1 MIKTP
6 RSLRTHIGIFG
17 KTNAGKSTLLNK
29 ITDQKVSITSRIP
42 GTTTD
47 NVYKSM
53 EIHNVGPV
61 VFIDTP
67 GYYDESELGKER
79 LLNTK
84 KAVEESDIGI
94 FVFSDDRK
102 ADREILKELKKKG
115 IPVIYM
121 CRREYQPVLEE
132 AERNRCIFF
141 DLEEDNFL
149 KELFREIEQAVK
161 REEESI
167 TGSLVKEKDLVLLV
181 MPQDIQAPKG
191 RLILPQVQTIRE
203 LLDKKAVVISASVD
217 NFIQSI
223 EYMAQMP
230 NLIITDSQ
238 CFSYVYEQKP
248 EGVPLTSFSVLF
260 SKYKGDIDYFMEST
274 RVLSDFPE
282 NGKILIAEACTHPPM
297 EEDIGRIKIPKLLK
311 NRIRKNIEIDFV
323 RGGDFSPEGYQLV
336 IHCGACMFNRSHVVN
351 RVEYCKEKGIP
362 MTNYGIVL
370 AYLNGILEN
379 IVY

>member
-102 ADREILKELKKKG
+102 TDREILQELKKKE
-115 IPVIYM
+115 IPLIYM
-121 CRREYQPVLEE
+121 CRREYESALEE
-132 AERNRCIFF
+132 TERDSCIFF
-141 DLEEDNFL
+141 DLEEDSFL
-149 KELFREIEQAVK
+149 KELFQELEQAVK

-217 NFIQSI
+217 NFTQAI
-223 EYMAQMP
+223 EYMAKRP

-260 SKYKGDIDYFMEST
+260 SKYKGDIDYFVEST
-274 RVLSDFPE
+274 QVLKDFPE

-297 EEDIGRIKIPKLLK
+297 EEDIGRIKIPKLIK
-311 NRIRKNIEIDFV
+311 SKIRKNIEIDFV

-336 IHCGACMFNRSHVVN
+336 IHCGACMFNRRHVVN

>member
-61 VFIDTP
+61 MFIDTP

-102 ADREILKELKKKG
+102 TDREILQELKKKE
-115 IPVIYM
+115 IPLIYM
-121 CRREYQPVLEE
+121 CRREYESALEKT
-132 AERNRCIFF
+132 ERDSCIFF
-141 DLEEDNFL
+141 DLEEDSFL
-149 KELFREIEQAVK
+149 KELFQELEQAVK

-217 NFIQSI
+217 NFNQSI
-223 EYMAQMP
+223 EYMAKRP

-260 SKYKGDIDYFMEST
+260 SKYKGDIDYFVEST
-274 RVLSDFPE
+274 QVLKDFPE

-297 EEDIGRIKIPKLLK
+297 EEDIGRIKIPKLIK
-311 NRIRKNIEIDFV
+311 SKIRKNIEIDFV

-336 IHCGACMFNRSHVVN
+336 IHCGACMFNRRHVVN

>member
-102 ADREILKELKKKG
+102 TDREILQELKKKE
-115 IPVIYM
+115 IPLIYM
-121 CRREYQPVLEE
+121 CRREYESALEE
-132 AERNRCIFF
+132 TERDSCIFF
-141 DLEEDNFL
+141 DLEEDSFL
-149 KELFREIEQAVK
+149 KELFQELEQAVK

-217 NFIQSI
+217 NFNQSI
-223 EYMAQMP
+223 EYMAKRP

-260 SKYKGDIDYFMEST
+260 SKYKGDIDYFVEST
-274 RVLSDFPE
+274 QVLKDFPE

-297 EEDIGRIKIPKLLK
+297 EEDIGRIKIPKLIK
-311 NRIRKNIEIDFV
+311 SKIRKNIEIDFV

-336 IHCGACMFNRSHVVN
+336 IHCGACMFNRRHVVN

>member
-102 ADREILKELKKKG
+102 TDREILQELKKKE
-115 IPVIYM
+115 IPLIYM
-121 CRREYQPVLEE
+121 CRREYESALEKT
-132 AERNRCIFF
+132 ERDSCIFF
-141 DLEEDNFL
+141 DLEEDSFL
-149 KELFREIEQAVK
+149 KELFQELEQAVK

-217 NFIQSI
+217 NFNQSI
-223 EYMAQMP
+223 EYMAKRP

-260 SKYKGDIDYFMEST
+260 SKYKGDIDYFVEST
-274 RVLSDFPE
+274 QVLKDFPE

-297 EEDIGRIKIPKLLK
+297 EEDIGRIKIPKLIK
-311 NRIRKNIEIDFV
+311 SKIRKNIEIDFV

-336 IHCGACMFNRSHVVN
+336 IHCGACMFNRRHVVN

>member
-102 ADREILKELKKKG
+102 TDREILQELKKKE
-115 IPVIYM
+115 ISLIYM
-121 CRREYQPVLEE
+121 CRREYESALEKT
-132 AERNRCIFF
+132 ERDSCIFF
-141 DLEEDNFL
+141 DLEEDSFL
-149 KELFREIEQAVK
+149 KELFQELEQAVK

-217 NFIQSI
+217 NFTQAI
-223 EYMAQMP
+223 EYMAKRP

-260 SKYKGDIDYFMEST
+260 SKYKGDIDYFVEST
-274 RVLSDFPE
+274 QVLKDFPE

-297 EEDIGRIKIPKLLK
+297 EEDIGRIKIPKLIK
-311 NRIRKNIEIDFV
+311 SKIRKNIEIDFV

-336 IHCGACMFNRSHVVN
+336 IHCGACMFNRRHVVN

>member
-102 ADREILKELKKKG
+102 TDREILQELKKKE
-115 IPVIYM
+115 IPLIYM
-121 CRREYQPVLEE
+121 CRREYESALEKT
-132 AERNRCIFF
+132 ERDSCIFF
-141 DLEEDNFL
+141 DLEEDSFL
-149 KELFREIEQAVK
+149 KELFQELEQAVK

-217 NFIQSI
+217 NFTQAI
-223 EYMAQMP
+223 EYMAKRP

-260 SKYKGDIDYFMEST
+260 SKYKGDIDYFVEST
-274 RVLSDFPE
+274 QVLKDFPE

-297 EEDIGRIKIPKLLK
+297 EEDIGRIKIPKLIK
-311 NRIRKNIEIDFV
+311 SKIRKNIEIDFV

-336 IHCGACMFNRSHVVN
+336 IHCGACMFNRRHVVN

>member
-102 ADREILKELKKKG
+102 TDREILQELKKKE
-115 IPVIYM
+115 ISLIYM
-121 CRREYQPVLEE
+121 CRREYESALEE
-132 AERNRCIFF
+132 TERDSCIFF
-141 DLEEDNFL
+141 DLEEDSFL
-149 KELFREIEQAVK
+149 KELFQELEQAVK

-217 NFIQSI
+217 NFNQSI
-223 EYMAQMP
+223 EYMAKRP

-260 SKYKGDIDYFMEST
+260 SKYKGDIDYFVEST
-274 RVLSDFPE
+274 QVLKDFPE

-297 EEDIGRIKIPKLLK
+297 EEDIGRIKIPKLIK
-311 NRIRKNIEIDFV
+311 SKIRKNIEIDFV

-336 IHCGACMFNRSHVVN
+336 IHCGACMFNRRHVVN

>member
-102 ADREILKELKKKG
+102 TDREILQELKKKE
-115 IPVIYM
+115 IPLIYM
-121 CRREYQPVLEE
+121 CRREYESALEE
-132 AERNRCIFF
+132 AERDSCIFF
-141 DLEEDNFL
+141 DLEEDSFL
-149 KELFREIEQAVK
+149 KELFQELEQAVK

-217 NFIQSI
+217 NFNQSI
-223 EYMAQMP
+223 EYMAKRP

-260 SKYKGDIDYFMEST
+260 SKYKGDIDYFVEST
-274 RVLSDFPE
+274 QVLKDFPE

-297 EEDIGRIKIPKLLK
+297 EEDIGRIKIPKLIK
-311 NRIRKNIEIDFV
+311 SKIRKNIEIDFV

-336 IHCGACMFNRSHVVN
+336 IHCGACMFNRRHVVN

>member
-1 MIKTP
+1 
-6 RSLRTHIGIFG
+6 
-17 KTNAGKSTLLNK
+17 
-29 ITDQKVSITSRIP
+29 RIP

-102 ADREILKELKKKG
+102 TDREILQELKKKE
-115 IPVIYM
+115 ISLIYM
-121 CRREYQPVLEE
+121 CRREYESALEE
-132 AERNRCIFF
+132 AERDSCIFF
-141 DLEEDNFL
+141 DLEEDSFL
-149 KELFREIEQAVK
+149 KELFQELEQAVK

-217 NFIQSI
+217 NFNQSI
-223 EYMAQMP
+223 EYMAKRP

-260 SKYKGDIDYFMEST
+260 SKYKGDIDYFVEST
-274 RVLSDFPE
+274 QVLKDFPE

-297 EEDIGRIKIPKLLK
+297 EEDIGRIKIPKLIK
-311 NRIRKNIEIDFV
+311 SKIRKNIEIDFV

-336 IHCGACMFNRSHVVN
+336 IHCGACMFNRRHVVN

>member
-102 ADREILKELKKKG
+102 TDREILQELKKKE
-115 IPVIYM
+115 ISLIYM
-121 CRREYQPVLEE
+121 CRREYESALEKT
-132 AERNRCIFF
+132 ERDSCIFF
-141 DLEEDNFL
+141 DLEEDSFL
-149 KELFREIEQAVK
+149 KELFQELEQAVK

-217 NFIQSI
+217 NFTQAI
-223 EYMAQMP
+223 EYMAKRP

-260 SKYKGDIDYFMEST
+260 SKYKGDIDYFVEST
-274 RVLSDFPE
+274 QVLKDFPE

-336 IHCGACMFNRSHVVN
+336 IHCGACMFNRRHVVN

>member
-102 ADREILKELKKKG
+102 TDREILQELKKKE
-115 IPVIYM
+115 ISLIYM
-121 CRREYQPVLEE
+121 CRREYESALEE
-132 AERNRCIFF
+132 TERDSCIFF
-141 DLEEDNFL
+141 DLEEDSFL
-149 KELFREIEQAVK
+149 KELFQELEQAVK

-217 NFIQSI
+217 NFTQAI
-223 EYMAQMP
+223 EYMAKRP

-260 SKYKGDIDYFMEST
+260 SKYKGDIDYFVEST
-274 RVLSDFPE
+274 QVLKDFPE

-297 EEDIGRIKIPKLLK
+297 EEDIGRIKIPKLIK
-311 NRIRKNIEIDFV
+311 SKIRKNIEIDFV

-336 IHCGACMFNRSHVVN
+336 IHCGACMFNRRHVVN

>member
-61 VFIDTP
+61 MFIDTP

-102 ADREILKELKKKG
+102 TDREILQELKKKE
-115 IPVIYM
+115 IPLIYM
-121 CRREYQPVLEE
+121 CRREYESALEE
-132 AERNRCIFF
+132 TERDSCIFF
-141 DLEEDNFL
+141 DLEEDSFL
-149 KELFREIEQAVK
+149 KELFQELEQAVK

-217 NFIQSI
+217 NFTQAI
-223 EYMAQMP
+223 EYMAKRP

-260 SKYKGDIDYFMEST
+260 SKYKGDIDYFVEST
-274 RVLSDFPE
+274 QVLKDFPE

-297 EEDIGRIKIPKLLK
+297 EEDIGRIKIPKLIK
-311 NRIRKNIEIDFV
+311 SKIRKNIEIDFV

-336 IHCGACMFNRSHVVN
+336 IHCGACMFNRRHVVN

>member
-102 ADREILKELKKKG
+102 TDREILQELKKKE
-115 IPVIYM
+115 IPLIYM
-121 CRREYQPVLEE
+121 CRREYESALEKT
-132 AERNRCIFF
+132 ERDSCIFF
-141 DLEEDNFL
+141 DLEEDSFL
-149 KELFREIEQAVK
+149 KELFQELEQAVK

-217 NFIQSI
+217 NFTQAI
-223 EYMAQMP
+223 EYMAKRP

-260 SKYKGDIDYFMEST
+260 AKYKGDIDYFVEST
-274 RVLSDFPE
+274 QVLKDFPE
-282 NGKILIAEACTHPPM
+282 NGEILIAEACTHPPM
-297 EEDIGRIKIPKLLK
+297 EEDIGRIKIPKLIK
-311 NRIRKNIEIDFV
+311 SKIRKNIEIDFV

-336 IHCGACMFNRSHVVN
+336 IHCGACMFNRRHVVN

>member
-102 ADREILKELKKKG
+102 TDREILQELKKKE
-115 IPVIYM
+115 IPLIYM
-121 CRREYQPVLEE
+121 CRREYESALEE
-132 AERNRCIFF
+132 AERDSCIFF
-141 DLEEDNFL
+141 DLEEDSFL
-149 KELFREIEQAVK
+149 KELFQELEQAVK

-217 NFIQSI
+217 NFNQSI
-223 EYMAQMP
+223 EYMAKRP

-260 SKYKGDIDYFMEST
+260 SKYKGDIDYFVEST
-274 RVLSDFPE
+274 QVLKDFPE

-297 EEDIGRIKIPKLLK
+297 EEDIGRIKIPKLIK
-311 NRIRKNIEIDFV
+311 SRIRKNIEIDFV

-336 IHCGACMFNRSHVVN
+336 IHCGACMFNRRHVVN

>member
-29 ITDQKVSITSRIP
+29 ITNQKVSITSRIP

-102 ADREILKELKKKG
+102 TDREILQELKKKE
-115 IPVIYM
+115 IPLIYM
-121 CRREYQPVLEE
+121 CRREYESALEE
-132 AERNRCIFF
+132 TERDSCIFF
-141 DLEEDNFL
+141 DLEEDSFL
-149 KELFREIEQAVK
+149 KELFQELEQAVK

-217 NFIQSI
+217 NFNQSI
-223 EYMAQMP
+223 EYMAKRP

-260 SKYKGDIDYFMEST
+260 SKYKGDIDYFVEST
-274 RVLSDFPE
+274 QVLKDFPE

-297 EEDIGRIKIPKLLK
+297 EEDIGRIKIPKLIK
-311 NRIRKNIEIDFV
+311 SKIRKNIEIDFV

-336 IHCGACMFNRSHVVN
+336 IHCGACMFNRRHVVN